1 MRITSSDV
9 VLASSRSFTSEH
21 TIQEK
26 TRVWIGDQRP
36 VFAGEKALPQ
46 TQRAQSSQSPPP
58 TTIVHLSDAA
68 KAAQAAQASEASALE
83 KVEEEVEND
92 PRLRLIRSLIEF
104 MLGIKI
110 HTINAADFNPHN
122 VVEVPVEINQSQV
135 ATAAAPP
142 PDSKQGWGVEFD
154 RHESYQEAERTN
166 FHASGVIHTA
176 DQREIKFQLSFALQR
191 SYSEESDISIRRG
204 DAKKIDPL
212 VLNFS
217 GNSVQITSQKFSFD
231 LNGDGD
237 EENISFVQ
245 GAGFLALDRNG
256 DGIINDGKEL
266 FGPISGNGFAELQAL
281 DSDGNDWIDES
292 DPVFQQLQVWT
303 KDAAGNDQLSSL
315 RESNVGALFLGNVST
330 EFSIKNAQNAAQA
343 QLVSSGVWLTEDG
356 KVNTL
361 QQIDLVA

>member
-36 VFAGEKALPQ
+36 VFAGEKAQPQ
-46 TQRAQSSQSPPP
+46 TQRAQPSQSPPP
-58 TTIVHLSDAA
+58 TSIVHLSDAA
-68 KAAQAAQASEASALE
+68 KAAQASEASALE

-110 HTINAADFNPHN
+110 HTIKASDFDPHN
-122 VVEVPVEINQSQV
+122 VAEAPVEANQSQ
-135 ATAAAPP
+135 AAAPP

-166 FHASGVIHTA
+166 FNASGVIHTA
-176 DQREIKFQLSFALQR
+176 DQREIKFKLSFELQR

-217 GNSVQITSQKFSFD
+217 GNSVQLTSQKFSFD

-266 FGPISGNGFAELQAL
+266 FGPLSGNGFAELQAL

-315 RESNVGALFLGNVST
+315 KESNVGALFLGNVST

>member
-9 VLASSRSFTSEH
+9 VLASSHSFTSEH

-36 VFAGEKALPQ
+36 VFAGEKAPPQ
-46 TQRAQSSQSPPP
+46 TQRAQPSQSPPP
-58 TTIVHLSDAA
+58 TTIVQLSDAA

-110 HTINAADFNPHN
+110 HTIKASDFDPHN
-122 VVEVPVEINQSQV
+122 VAEAPVEANQSH
-135 ATAAAPP
+135 AAAPLH
-142 PDSKQGWGVEFD
+142 DSKQGWGVEFD
-154 RHESYQEAERTN
+154 RHETYQEAERTN
-166 FHASGVIHTA
+166 FDATGVIHTA

-191 SYSEESDISIRRG
+191 SYSEESDISVRQG

-217 GNSVQITSQKFSFD
+217 GNSVQLTSQKFSFD

-266 FGPISGNGFAELQAL
+266 FGPLSGNGFAELQAL

-315 RESNVGALFLGNVST
+315 KESNVGALFLGNVST

>member
-9 VLASSRSFTSEH
+9 VLASSHSFSSEH

-36 VFAGEKALPQ
+36 VFAGEKAPPQ
-46 TQRAQSSQSPPP
+46 TQRAQPSQSPPP

-68 KAAQAAQASEASALE
+68 KAAQASEVSALE
-83 KVEEEVEND
+83 KVDEEVEND

-110 HTINAADFNPHN
+110 HTIKASDFDPHN
-122 VVEVPVEINQSQV
+122 VAEVTVKANQSQ
-135 ATAAAPP
+135 AAAPP

-154 RHESYQEAERTN
+154 RYESYQEAERTN
-166 FHASGVIHTA
+166 FNASGVIHTA
-176 DQREIKFQLSFALQR
+176 DQREIKFQLSFALRR
-191 SYSEESDISIRRG
+191 SYSEESNISIRQG

-217 GNSVQITSQKFSFD
+217 GNSVQLTSQKFSFD

-245 GAGFLALDRNG
+245 GGGFLALDRNG

-281 DSDGNDWIDES
+281 DSDGNDWIDEN
-292 DPVFQQLQVWT
+292 DPVFQQLQIWT
-303 KDAAGNDQLSSL
+303 KDAAGNDRLSSL
-315 RESNVGALFLGNVST
+315 KESKVGALFLGNVST

-356 KVNTL
+356 KANTL

>member
-1 MRITSSDV
+1 MRIASSDV

-36 VFAGEKALPQ
+36 VFAGEKAPPQ
-46 TQRAQSSQSPPP
+46 TQRAQPSQSQPP

-68 KAAQAAQASEASALE
+68 KAAQASEASALE
-83 KVEEEVEND
+83 KVDEEVEND

-110 HTINAADFNPHN
+110 HTIKASDFDPHN
-122 VVEVPVEINQSQV
+122 VAEAPVEASQIQ
-135 ATAAAPP
+135 AAAPP
-142 PDSKQGWGVEFD
+142 PDSKRGWGVEFD

-166 FHASGVIHTA
+166 FNASGVIHTA

-191 SYSEESDISIRRG
+191 SYSEESNISVRQG

-217 GNSVQITSQKFSFD
+217 GNSVQLTSQKFSFD

-237 EENISFVQ
+237 EESVSFVQ
-245 GAGFLALDRNG
+245 GGGFLALDRNG

-266 FGPISGNGFAELQAL
+266 FGPISGNGFVELQAL
-281 DSDGNDWIDES
+281 DSDGNVWIDEN
-292 DPVFQQLQVWT
+292 DPAFQQLQIWT
-303 KDAAGNDQLSSL
+303 KDAAGNDRLSSL
-315 RESNVGALFLGNVST
+315 KESNVGALFLGNVST